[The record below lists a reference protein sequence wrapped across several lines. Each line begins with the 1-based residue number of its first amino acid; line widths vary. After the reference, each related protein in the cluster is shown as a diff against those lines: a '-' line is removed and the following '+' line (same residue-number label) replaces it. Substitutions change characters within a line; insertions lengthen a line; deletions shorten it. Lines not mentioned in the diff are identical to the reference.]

1 MTYPL
6 KEEHLTNWDALKS
19 RQSSIVSLRENNLL
33 SIPNNKHLLTSLSPR
48 TNLPQKE
55 PHTLRDLHNDLPEKV
70 PPGQGNLV
78 PLPETKPHAMHEN
91 YYPYWHYYKLKTPDG
106 NMHHCQTTDDQQRYE
121 TVEKVSPSSPPIS
134 HENYKQQTSP
144 PKQYTPVEDAD
155 NIEHLDRS
163 SRQRSSQ

>member
-1 MTYPL
+1 YQK
-6 KEEHLTNWDALKS
+6 KE
-19 RQSSIVSLRENNLL
+19 R
-33 SIPNNKHLLTSLSPR
+33 
-48 TNLPQKE
+48 
-55 PHTLRDLHNDLPEKV
+55 HTLRDLYNDLPEKGIPLATQFNNARREEKKKKTFRKV

-78 PLPETKPHAMHEN
+78 PLPETKPHATHEN
-91 YYPYWHYYKLKTPDG
+91 YYPYWHYYKMKNPDR
-106 NMHHCQTTDDQQRYE
+106 NMHHFQTTDDQQRYE

>member
-106 NMHHCQTTDDQQRYE
+106 NMHHCQTTDGQPIPYDAID
-121 TVEKVSPSSPPIS
+121 PSQNV
-134 HENYKQQTSP
+134 HES
-144 PKQYTPVEDAD
+144 
-155 NIEHLDRS
+155 L
-163 SRQRSSQ
+163 

>member
-6 KEEHLTNWDALKS
+6 KEEHLTNWDAPKS
-19 RQSSIVSLRENNLL
+19 NEKPSPTTTHRHHRKSHHNNHDISITKNN
-33 SIPNNKHLLTSLSPR
+33 S
-48 TNLPQKE
+48 
-55 PHTLRDLHNDLPEKV
+55 
-70 PPGQGNLV
+70 
-78 PLPETKPHAMHEN
+78 
-91 YYPYWHYYKLKTPDG
+91 
-106 NMHHCQTTDDQQRYE
+106 DQQRYE